1 MYFRDMSAVFQNI
14 DWMLRKEGQA
24 FFVIGDN
31 KTTAGGKEVHIESG
45 RALQEIGL
53 SLGWKLV
60 DSIPITVTTENR
72 LHVKNSITENSILW
86 FKK

>member
-1 MYFRDMSAVFQNI
+1 MSRAFQNI
-14 DWMLRKEGQA
+14 DWMLRREGQA

-31 KTTAGGKEVHIESG
+31 KTTAGGKEIHIGSG

-53 SLGWKLV
+53 SLGWKML

-72 LHVKNSITENSILW
+72 LHVKNSITDNSILW

>member
-1 MYFRDMSAVFQNI
+1 MG
-14 DWMLRKEGQA
+14 GQA

-31 KTTAGGKEVHIESG
+31 RTTAGDKEIRIQSG
-45 RALQEIGL
+45 QALQEIGI
-53 SLGWKLV
+53 SLGWKLA
-60 DSIPITVTTENR
+60 DTIPITVTTENR